1 MTRTRD
7 AAASDDTVEP
17 DIDTHLG
24 EVLELLDGF
33 DLRFNIV
40 DP

>member
-1 MTRTRD
+1 MLRRPMTQSSPTP
-7 AAASDDTVEP
+7 T
-17 DIDTHLG
+17 LG

-40 DP
+40 EP